1 MSSFN
6 FGFFSLPNEALN
18 IKILPPEIQELEFT
32 PTPTDHSRVD
42 EII

>member
-18 IKILPPEIQELEFT
+18 VKILPPEVQESEFT
-32 PTPTDHSRVD
+32 PTPTDHSWVG